1 VKYLPRV
8 AKDKDNVE
16 ARRQLLLAASFAGI
30 GFGNAGVHLCHGMS
44 YPISGLNKK
53 GPRYQHAG
61 YQVNHPIIPHGI
73 SVALTGPAVFQFTAP
88 SSPDRHRQALA
99 VFKQTTLL
107 DQSITSIPDSAVGCH
122 LFEAIASFLDGL
134 GVPRGLEAV
143 GYSREDVSM
152 LVEGTL
158 PQRRVL
164 DLAPGVGDVAGEDG
178 REHLTRILEASLK
191 Y

>member
-1 VKYLPRV
+1 VPWHELSCKVTVRGV
-8 AKDKDNVE
+8 NVFSHPYS
-16 ARRQLLLAASFAGI
+16 Q
-30 GFGNAGVHLCHGMS
+30 
-44 YPISGLNKK
+44 ISGLNKK
-53 GPRYQHAG
+53 GPKYQHAG
-61 YQVNHPIIPHGI
+61 YQVDHPIIPHGI

-134 GVPRGLEAV
+134 GVPRGLQAV
-143 GYSREDVSM
+143 GYSKADVPM

>member
-1 VKYLPRV
+1 
-8 AKDKDNVE
+8 
-16 ARRQLLLAASFAGI
+16 
-30 GFGNAGVHLCHGMS
+30 
-44 YPISGLNKK
+44 
-53 GPRYQHAG
+53 
-61 YQVNHPIIPHGI
+61 
-73 SVALTGPAVFQFTAP
+73 VALTGPAVFQFTAP

-107 DQSITSIPDSAVGCH
+107 DQSITSIPDSAIGSH

-143 GYSREDVSM
+143 GYTKEDVPM

-164 DLAPGVGDVAGEDG
+164 DLAPGVGDVVGEDG
-178 REHLTRILEASLK
+178 KEHLTRMLEASLK